1 METQVWEN
9 KERTLENDP
18 QYFGGYLN
26 MARLNVYNINNHLA
40 GLFDRNELPNEDQI
54 KNSFLCNKNQ
64 PTLNWNRVF
73 AKTVTYL
80 PILKVFDSE
89 SLPPTERGEPTEPG
103 TGKHFDTMA
112 DTLKVVFNELQEFRN
127 DYSHFWSTEKG
138 ETRKTTVSNELVEFL
153 NINFQR
159 AIEYTKVRFKDV
171 YTAEDF
177 ELASKKEMVKGNTIT
192 TEGLVF
198 LTSMFLEREYAFQFI
213 GKVKGIKGTQYKSF
227 TAFRET
233 LMAFCVKL
241 PHEKLKSDDFKQSFT
256 LDLINELN
264 RCPGVLYNVITEK
277 ERKKFQPQLDEESM
291 RKLLES
297 SGGEW
302 QKGDEN
308 YDEYFELL
316 TKRIRHKNRFFHF
329 GLRYIDEF
337 NLLGKYKFQINLGK
351 LIINKYQKQFN
362 DEEVTRTIVEDAKAF
377 GRLSDFE
384 DEAETLKKIDIQNQR
399 VEFDPFSPYYNIT
412 NNKIGILSLS
422 KPDYARL
429 RKTNA
434 EKKNLFQPLPEA
446 FLSLAELQKIILL
459 DYLKPGE
466 PEKIINDFILTKN
479 SKLMNIQFIEGIK
492 KQLPAEWIVFQKK
505 TDMKKGRAYKPKELM
520 ELQNR
525 KLGLNNILEK
535 ANLNDKQIPS
545 KILEYWLN
553 IADVKKQ
560 YSVSERIKLMKRDC
574 MQRLKNL
581 EKYKTKGKGKI
592 PKIGEMATFL
602 AKDIVDMVISKEKK
616 QKITSFYYDKMQQC
630 LALYADPEMK
640 ETFIHIITNELGLFE
655 NGGHPFLN
663 KIDFR
668 KIRYTR
674 DIYEKYLIEKGK
686 KEIVRYNESKGRD
699 EKADISWMQETFYKE
714 VKKEVNGKPKTD
726 VIMPEDKLKI
736 PFTIRQWEEKK
747 PTTLKEWLNNVTRGK
762 DLRDG
767 KKPVNLPTNLF
778 DETITDLLKAELDKK
793 QTIYP
798 ENAKLNELIKIWW
811 QSRGDDVQ
819 PFYYA
824 EREYHVYEKPVK
836 FTIGSKNKFSDY
848 YQAALDEVFKEKK
861 IKAQN
866 ERKPLP
872 QIKQV
877 EKTFQ
882 NAIAGNEKQIR
893 QVQEEDRICMLM
905 IEKLLKDTNTAR
917 PRLKDIESW
926 LDSTDTISERVP
938 GKLYFDKSG
947 KEITKT
953 ITAKR
958 KRKDYGALRKF
969 RFDRRLPE
977 LFEYFNENEIELDRL
992 KNELDAYN
1000 KAKQMVFD
1008 LVFKLEET
1016 MIRKSGEEIISFF
1029 TGQNGKPTTGNVQ
1042 HFPYLHWLKSKGLI
1056 QQNGYNFLR
1065 IVRNCFSHNQFPH
1078 KKTMELFINQ
1088 WESNFALQVA
1098 EVYKQ
1103 KTEQLMAKI

>member
-9 KERTLENDP
+9 KQRTLEVDP

-73 AKTVTYL
+73 AKAVTYL

-89 SLPPTERGEPTEPG
+89 SLPATERGETTEPE
-103 TGKHFDTMA
+103 TGKNFDTMA
-112 DTLKVVFNELQEFRN
+112 DTLKVVFKELQEFRN

-138 ETRKTTVSNELVEFL
+138 ETRKTTVSNELIEFL

-171 YTAEDF
+171 YTTEDF

-227 TAFRET
+227 TAFRES

-241 PHEKLKSDDFKQSFT
+241 PHEKLKSDDIKDSLT
-256 LDLINELN
+256 MDLINELN

-277 ERKKFQPQLDEESM
+277 ERKKFQPQLDEEST

-302 QKGDEN
+302 QQGDEI
-308 YDEYFELL
+308 YDEYIELL

-351 LIINKYQKQFN
+351 LKINEYQKQFN

-377 GRLSDFE
+377 GKLNAFKE
-384 DEAETLKKIDIQNQR
+384 ETEVLKKINIHNQE
-399 VEFDPFSPYYNIT
+399 VKFDLFSPYYNIT

-429 RKTNA
+429 RKTNT
-434 EKKNLFQPLPEA
+434 EKRNLFQPHPEA

-459 DYLKPGE
+459 DYLQPGE
-466 PEKIINDFILTKN
+466 VGKIIDDFILANN
-479 SKLMNIQFIEGIK
+479 SKLMNIQFIEEIK
-492 KQLPAEWIVFQKK
+492 KQMPAEWPVFQKEAD
-505 TDMKKGRAYKPKELM
+505 TKKNVAYSQKNFDEL
-520 ELQNR
+520 LNR
-525 KLGLNNILEK
+525 KRILNEVLAASK
-535 ANLNDKQIPS
+535 LNDKQIPS

-560 YSVSERIKLMKRDC
+560 FTFSERIKLMKRDC

-663 KIDFR
+663 KIDFG

-686 KEIVRYNESKGRD
+686 KDQFSKTD
-699 EKADISWMQETFYKE
+699 SSWMNLTFYKKVEKE
-714 VKKEVNGKPKTD
+714 VKGKMKWMTD
-726 VIMPEDKLKI
+726 VVMPEDKSNI
-736 PFTIRQWEEKK
+736 PFTILQWEEKK
-747 PTTLKEWLNNVTRGK
+747 PTTLKEWLANVTRGK
-762 DLRDG
+762 EAGDG

-778 DETITDLLKAELDKK
+778 DDTIIQLLQNKLDEKSI
-793 QTIYP
+793 IYSG
-798 ENAKLNELIKIWW
+798 NAKLNEVVKIWW

-819 PFYYA
+819 PFYYS
-824 EREYHVYEKPVK
+824 EREYNVYEKSVK
-836 FTIGSKNKFSDY
+836 FTPGSKKKFSDY
-848 YQAALDEVFKEKK
+848 YQVALDEAFKEKK
-861 IKAQN
+861 EEAREKK
-866 ERKPLP
+866 KPLP
-872 QIKQV
+872 EKKQV

-917 PRLKDIESW
+917 PSLKDIESW
-926 LDSTDTISERVP
+926 LDSIDTISERVP

-958 KRKDYGALRKF
+958 KRKDYGTLRKF

-977 LFEYFNENEIELDRL
+977 LFEYFDENEIELDRL

-1000 KAKQMVFD
+1000 KAKQQVFD

-1016 MIRKSGEEIISFF
+1016 MIKKSGEEIILFF
-1029 TGQNGKPTTGNVQ
+1029 TDQNGKPMTGNVQ

-1056 QQNGYNFLR
+1056 QQNEYNFLR